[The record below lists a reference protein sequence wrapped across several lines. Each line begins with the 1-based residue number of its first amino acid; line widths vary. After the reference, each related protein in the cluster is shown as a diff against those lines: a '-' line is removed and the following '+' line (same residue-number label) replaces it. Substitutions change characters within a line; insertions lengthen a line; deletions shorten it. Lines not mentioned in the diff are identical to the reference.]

1 MTGVLTFAPLFN
13 TLTSAYGWRNALRI
27 VSGGSLV
34 ITLVHGCFI
43 VEPAQVETSKSITEE
58 GGSYKMVETDIGEKD
73 DGDQP
78 RVVTETVGK
87 RIYKLLHQS
96 EAWLWLTAGVLY
108 NIGWTF
114 VAINFVRDRGLTQ
127 RKLFFKNTC
136 CQLNCNLR

>member
-1 MTGVLTFAPLFN
+1 
-13 TLTSAYGWRNALRI
+13 
-27 VSGGSLV
+27 
-34 ITLVHGCFI
+34 
-43 VEPAQVETSKSITEE
+43 
-58 GGSYKMVETDIGEKD
+58 MVETNTGEKD

-78 RVVTETVGK
+78 RDVTETVGK